1 MTAAADGPTGT
12 VRDQRAVA
20 AMLLAVAMLSSMD
33 VVMKLLGGSH
43 GVGQMVLM
51 KSLASLPWIAVWWL
65 IRPQAA
71 VWRVRRPAIHLL
83 RGVLLAIA
91 GFGFFHA
98 FTLLPLAEAYAILFT
113 APIAA
118 VLLAWGLMGERPGRG
133 TGIALAAGF
142 AGVLVVAAPGLMVQ
156 GLDGPA
162 LGYLSAAI
170 GTIGYAGMVVT
181 TRTLAPS
188 EGLGALSLS
197 ANLVAGL
204 VALPFALIDWSPLS
218 ALQTGGYLLVSGLSV
233 AGIGLISWALSR
245 VEVHRVAPLEYTA
258 FAWALAYD
266 WLVWRV
272 TPQATSLAGAA
283 LIVAACL
290 WLEHRRAIE
299 ARRRRG

>member
-33 VVMKLLGGSH
+33 VVMKLLSGSH

-65 IRPQAA
+65 VRPQAA

-156 GLDGPA
+156 GLTARRWAISPPPSARSAMPA
-162 LGYLSAAI
+162 WWSPP
-170 GTIGYAGMVVT
+170 
-181 TRTLAPS
+181 APWHRRK
-188 EGLGALSLS
+188 GLGHCPS
-197 ANLVAGL
+197 APIWWRGWW
-204 VALPFALIDWSPLS
+204 PCPSP
-218 ALQTGGYLLVSGLSV
+218 
-233 AGIGLISWALSR
+233 
-245 VEVHRVAPLEYTA
+245 
-258 FAWALAYD
+258 
-266 WLVWRV
+266 
-272 TPQATSLAGAA
+272 
-283 LIVAACL
+283 
-290 WLEHRRAIE
+290 
-299 ARRRRG
+299 